1 MVQLDL
7 VGSLRD
13 LNVLSVGVRLLL
25 AMVFGGTIGFER
37 GVRQR
42 AAGLRTHML
51 LCVGAASTMLVSQF
65 IYASYGVGDP
75 ARLSAQVISGIGFL
89 GAGTIIVTRRNQV
102 KGLTTAATL
111 WATACMGLA
120 VGVGFYECALIMY
133 VILIF
138 ILLLVN
144 VVDTKFLK
152 VPTSTASVSYTHL
165 DVYKRQHYYKGLFAL
180 VLVCIVVSAVSTVIG
195 SAFPQT
201 LVDDYIVPMINSGSQ
216 DFSGLF
222 QAIVRLVG
230 ILAVGV
236 VAIFAYNRIMVNI
249 SQGTMRHLRDDLF
262 HKMESLPIKYFD
274 THAHGDIM
282 SVYTNDVDTLR
293 QMISQ
298 SIPQIINTVITM
310 IATLITMLVLNPVLT
325 IIPVSYT
332 HLDVYKRQPCRLH
345 PHL

>member
-37 GVRQR
+37 GIRQR

-133 VILIF
+133 VIL
-138 ILLLVN
+138 LLVN

-152 VPTSTASVSYTHL
+152 VPTSTALYLEVEREVGLGNAIHFIHEIGWTVREIKEFPSGRP
-165 DVYKRQHYYKGLFAL
+165 DV
-180 VLVCIVVSAVSTVIG
+180 
-195 SAFPQT
+195 
-201 LVDDYIVPMINSGSQ
+201 
-216 DFSGLF
+216 
-222 QAIVRLVG
+222 
-230 ILAVGV
+230 LAVRMDLESDQAMRGDLSSMVLLKEQEGV
-236 VAIFAYNRIMVNI
+236 I
-249 SQGTMRHLRDDLF
+249 
-262 HKMESLPIKYFD
+262 
-274 THAHGDIM
+274 
-282 SVYTNDVDTLR
+282 
-293 QMISQ
+293 
-298 SIPQIINTVITM
+298 
-310 IATLITMLVLNPVLT
+310 
-325 IIPVSYT
+325 
-332 HLDVYKRQPCRLH
+332 RLEM
-345 PHL
+345 

>member
-37 GVRQR
+37 GIRQR

-144 VVDTKFLK
+144 V
-152 VPTSTASVSYTHL
+152 PTSTALYLEVEREVGLGNAIHFIHEIGWTVREIKEFPSGRP
-165 DVYKRQHYYKGLFAL
+165 DV
-180 VLVCIVVSAVSTVIG
+180 
-195 SAFPQT
+195 
-201 LVDDYIVPMINSGSQ
+201 
-216 DFSGLF
+216 
-222 QAIVRLVG
+222 
-230 ILAVGV
+230 LAVRMDLESDQAMRGDLSSMVLLKEQEGV
-236 VAIFAYNRIMVNI
+236 I
-249 SQGTMRHLRDDLF
+249 
-262 HKMESLPIKYFD
+262 
-274 THAHGDIM
+274 
-282 SVYTNDVDTLR
+282 
-293 QMISQ
+293 
-298 SIPQIINTVITM
+298 
-310 IATLITMLVLNPVLT
+310 
-325 IIPVSYT
+325 
-332 HLDVYKRQPCRLH
+332 RLEM
-345 PHL
+345 